1 MKLKTIL
8 ALALACCTFA
18 LATAKPELAKTI
30 KFDAPPKA
38 LKADVMDALQN
49 RKSAKSF
56 TEKVV
61 SYKEIGN
68 ILWAANG
75 INRPET
81 GHRTAPSALNKQ
93 DVDLYVFTTQAAYK
107 YDPKA
112 HAMNLVVEGDN
123 RALFTERM
131 KTPVIILLVTDVSK
145 FDRGPEADRIL
156 MGAADAG
163 LVSENISIYCA
174 GAKIDTRVRASMD
187 KAGLQKLLGLSE
199 KQIPMLNHAVG
210 YEK

>member
-1 MKLKTIL
+1 MKLKTFL
-8 ALALACCTFA
+8 ALALTCCTFA
-18 LATAKPELAKTI
+18 FATAKPELAKTI

-49 RKSAKSF
+49 RKSAQGF

-145 FDRGPEADRIL
+145 FDRGPDTDRIL

-199 KQIPMLNHAVG
+199 KQIPLLNHAVG

>member
-1 MKLKTIL
+1 MKLKTFL

-18 LATAKPELAKTI
+18 FATAKPELAKTI

-49 RKSAKSF
+49 RKSAQGF

-81 GHRTAPSALNKQ
+81 GRRTAPSALNKQ

-199 KQIPMLNHAVG
+199 KQIPLLNHAVG

>member
-18 LATAKPELAKTI
+18 FATAKPELAKTI

-49 RKSAKSF
+49 RKSAQGF

-199 KQIPMLNHAVG
+199 KQIPLLNHAVG

>member
-1 MKLKTIL
+1 MNLKSLIAI
-8 ALALACCTFA
+8 ALVCCTFA
-18 LATAKPELAKTI
+18 LATAKPELAKTV

-49 RKSAKSF
+49 RKSAKGF

-81 GHRTAPSALNKQ
+81 GLRTAPSALNKQ

-131 KTPVIILLVTDVSK
+131 KTPVIILLVTDISK

-174 GAKIDTRVRASMD
+174 GAKIDTRVRATMD
-187 KAGLQKLLGLSE
+187 KAGLQKLLGLGE

>member
-1 MKLKTIL
+1 MKLKTFL

-18 LATAKPELAKTI
+18 FATAKPELAKTI

-38 LKADVMDALQN
+38 LKTDVMDALQN
-49 RKSAKSF
+49 RKSAQGF

-199 KQIPMLNHAVG
+199 KQIPLLNHAVG

>member
-1 MKLKTIL
+1 MKLKTFL

-18 LATAKPELAKTI
+18 FATAKPELAKTI

-49 RKSAKSF
+49 RKSAQGF

-187 KAGLQKLLGLSE
+187 KAGLQKLLGLGE

>member
-1 MKLKTIL
+1 MKLKTIF

-18 LATAKPELAKTI
+18 FATARPELAKTI

-61 SYKEIGN
+61 SFKEIGN

-75 INRPET
+75 INRPES
-81 GHRTAPSALNKQ
+81 GDRTAPSALNQQ
-93 DVDLYVFTTQAAYK
+93 DVELYVFTTQAAYK

-112 HAMNLVVEGDN
+112 HAMNLVVEGDHP
-123 RALFTERM
+123 ALFTERM
-131 KTPVIILLVTDVSK
+131 KTPVIILLVSDVSK
-145 FDRGPEADRIL
+145 FTHGDAESQK
-156 MGAADAG
+156 MTGAMDAG
-163 LVSENISIYCA
+163 IVSENISIYCA

-187 KAGLQKLLGLSE
+187 KTGLQKLLGLNE

>member
-1 MKLKTIL
+1 MNFKSLVV
-8 ALALACCTFA
+8 AALACCTFA
-18 LATAKPELAKTI
+18 FATAKPELAKTI

-38 LKADVMDALQN
+38 VNMDVMEALQN

-61 SYKEIGN
+61 SFKEIGN

-75 INRPET
+75 VNRPES
-81 GHRTAPSALNKQ
+81 GDRTAPSALNQQ
-93 DVDLYVFTTQAAYK
+93 DVELYVFTTQAAYK

-112 HAMNLVVEGDN
+112 HAMNLAVEGDH
-123 RALFTERM
+123 RVLFTERM
-131 KTPVIILLVTDVSK
+131 KTPVIILLVSDVSK
-145 FDRGPEADRIL
+145 FTRGSAEDQRVT
-156 MGAADAG
+156 GAYDAG
-163 LVSENISIYCA
+163 IVSQNISIYCA

-187 KAGLQKLLGLSE
+187 VPGLQKLLKLNA

>member
-18 LATAKPELAKTI
+18 FAAAKPELAKTI
-30 KFDAPPKA
+30 KFDAPPKS
-38 LKADVMDALQN
+38 LNADVMFALQN
-49 RKSAKSF
+49 RKSAQGF

-75 INRPET
+75 INRSES

-199 KQIPMLNHAVG
+199 KQIPLLNHAVG

>member
-1 MKLKTIL
+1 MKLKTFL

-18 LATAKPELAKTI
+18 FATAKPELAKTI

-49 RKSAKSF
+49 RKSAQGF

-199 KQIPMLNHAVG
+199 KQIPLLNHAVG

>member
-8 ALALACCTFA
+8 AIALALPMMA

-30 KFDAPPKA
+30 KFDAPPKS
-38 LKADVMDALQN
+38 LNADVMYALQN
-49 RKSAKSF
+49 RKSAQSF

-61 SYKEIGN
+61 PMKEIGN
-68 ILWAANG
+68 VLWAANG
-75 INRPET
+75 INRPES

-93 DVDLYVFTTQAAYK
+93 DVSLYVFTTQAAYK

-112 HAMNLVVEGDN
+112 HAMNLVVEGDH

-131 KTPVIILLVTDVSK
+131 KTPVIILLVTDASL

-163 LVSENISIYCA
+163 LVSQNISIYCA

-187 KAGLQKLLGLSE
+187 KAGLQKLLGLGE
-199 KQIPMLNHAVG
+199 KQIPLLNHAVG